1 MALAVNV
8 GHVATQATTGTDI
21 SPMSSTINIQM
32 NMPEAESIHS
42 SINLGLSEIDLD
54 VVQSD
59 HDPQSL
65 NHVVGSQDV
74 SIVDASAISNA
85 DVIEKSTGLNLVTP
99 GAVERWDSTFEIND
113 QLTISN
119 DLAARLEDNTA
130 STPVLPVS
138 CTSTLIPTA
147 SASPDPPSAPL
158 SELHSSM
165 FPPMASGIAPPSPT
179 PVSVNNLPMESQ
191 MAHGLNCTPNSV
203 AILPQISALL
213 PTAST
218 TMIDL
223 HVSQTPHDGQS
234 ANVASIP
241 SPIPLLQTSTQTGL
255 PVPSLLTS
263 PMALPTASQRAVNS
277 AVTQV
282 SPSTS
287 DINQVD
293 GSTDEGG
300 RATAPMKKP
309 AKMQHGT
316 SNTAW

>member
-1 MALAVNV
+1 MALAVNI

-21 SPMSSTINIQM
+21 LPMSSMINIQM

-42 SINLGLSEIDLD
+42 SINLGSSEIDLD

-59 HDPQSL
+59 HDPQIL
-65 NHVVGSQDV
+65 NHVVGSQYFKLTSSKSLLFGGMCQLWTPV
-74 SIVDASAISNA
+74 LLV
-85 DVIEKSTGLNLVTP
+85 DVIEKSTGLNLITP
-99 GAVERWDSTFEIND
+99 GAVERWDTTFEIND

-119 DLAARLEDNTA
+119 DLASRLEDNTA
-130 STPVLPVS
+130 SAPVLPVS
-138 CTSTLIPTA
+138 CTSMLIPTA
-147 SASPDPPSAPL
+147 SASADPPSAPL

-165 FPPMASGIAPPSPT
+165 FPPMALGIALLSPT
-179 PVSVNNLPMESQ
+179 PVSINNLPMESQ
-191 MAHGLNCTPNSV
+191 MAHGLNCTPHLA

-223 HVSQTPHDGQS
+223 HVSQTAHDGQS
-234 ANVASIP
+234 A
-241 SPIPLLQTSTQTGL
+241 SPIIIDITNGSPH
-255 PVPSLLTS
+255 SLAKRLK
-263 PMALPTASQRAVNS
+263 

-282 SPSTS
+282 SLSTS

-300 RATAPMKKP
+300 RAMAPMKKP
-309 AKMQHGT
+309 AKM
-316 SNTAW
+316 WP

>member
-8 GHVATQATTGTDI
+8 GHVVTQATTGTDI
-21 SPMSSTINIQM
+21 LPMSSMINIQM

-42 SINLGLSEIDLD
+42 SINLGSSEIDLD

-65 NHVVGSQDV
+65 NHIVGSQDV
-74 SIVDASAISNA
+74 SIVDASAISDA

-130 STPVLPVS
+130 STPALPVL
-138 CTSTLIPTA
+138 CTSTLIPTT

-191 MAHGLNCTPNSV
+191 MAHGLNCTPNLA

-223 HVSQTPHDGQS
+223 HVSQTAHDGQS
-234 ANVASIP
+234 ANV
-241 SPIPLLQTSTQTGL
+241 TSTQ
-255 PVPSLLTS
+255 
-263 PMALPTASQRAVNS
+263 TASQRAVNS

-287 DINQVD
+287 DVNQVD

-309 AKMQHGT
+309 AKMRPGT
-316 SNTAW
+316 SNTAQLDVPDFEI